1 MSPGRECLELDIELT
16 ASQSQDCEPTPP
28 LQRQGSKNNFY
39 LPSYDTTDSARMSYV
54 TRTAPHPSRPR
65 YIILKSNQLDFKF
78 FMFININYYMEK
90 NE

>member
-65 YIILKSNQLDFKF
+65 YIILNSN
-78 FMFININYYMEK
+78 
-90 NE
+90 